1 MVMQLPVHRDQ
12 LMLRATTVSKDEIRI
27 KHSYYGEKLEEV
39 WCHFYGP
46 WFYWKETIKLNEPNS
61 EVEIILEDYR
71 EFVKAIRKTHEI
83 YHGSLPC
90 KCSIGK
96 AFEKLDD

>member
-1 MVMQLPVHRDQ
+1 MQLPVHRDN
-12 LMLRATTVSKDEIRI
+12 LILRATLVSKDEIRI

-39 WCHFYGP
+39 WTHFFGP

-61 EVEIILEDYR
+61 EVEIILDDYR
-71 EFVKAIRKTHEI
+71 EFVESMRKLHTDL
-83 YHGSLPC
+83 HGPLPC
-90 KCSIGK
+90 KCTMGK

>member
-1 MVMQLPVHRDQ
+1 MRGNGNAVTSPSGSAY
-12 LMLRATTVSKDEIRI
+12 AT
-27 KHSYYGEKLEEV
+27 SYYGEKLEEV